1 MKISQLIEHLQQG
14 YDPDAVVAYDLWTV
28 DDVMHEANDVT
39 VEQAE
44 EVLGRMQRHKDCT
57 IGMNWDVLDYHRS
70 EVLREADT
78 GPPYP
83 QDGVLNLTDDQF
95 IARYKPEKNEQGGY
109 YRQRDWTI
117 PEDQVEIEKATAEHR
132 IWTAGDDDDGNFC
145 ISSGWHYVN
154 RLFYIITELP
164 LENPD
169 WIVQVPSDDDDQD
182 AESEVYILWESSG
195 NVETFDSEDEAKDE
209 LMAAESRGL
218 RGLIYRDK
226 ADAFSDAQDR
236 WEAIKAAQIKD

>member
-14 YDPDAVVAYDLWTV
+14 YSPDAVVAYDLWTV
-28 DDVMHEANDVT
+28 DDVMHEADDVEIT
-39 VEQAE
+39 VAQAE

-57 IGMNWDVLDYHRS
+57 IGLNWDVLNYHVS

-83 QDGVLNLTDDQF
+83 EDNVLTLTDDQF
-95 IARYKPEKNEQGGY
+95 IARYKPEENEQGGY
-109 YRQRDWTI
+109 YRQRDWTV

-145 ISSGWHYVN
+145 ISSGWHFVN
-154 RLFYIITELP
+154 RLYYIITELP

-169 WIVQVPSDDDDQD
+169 WIVQVPSDEDEPPDHMQKLMLETDTQADEWESMDGPQTGVGSVFWYRHDDGRTACVVVDDQG
-182 AESEVYILWESSG
+182 ESTIWV
-195 NVETFDSEDEAKDE
+195 TRA
-209 LMAAESRGL
+209 
-218 RGLIYRDK
+218 
-226 ADAFSDAQDR
+226 
-236 WEAIKAAQIKD
+236 